1 MLIQQVLFF
10 RKCVRE
16 KNTKKSEE
24 RQVGKVYREKV
35 LLVWGK
41 DDLLMT

>member
-16 KNTKKSEE
+16 KNTKKSE
-24 RQVGKVYREKV
+24 RQVGKMYREKV